1 MLLGC
6 WGMIVLQIAT
16 GRWGAGSE
24 IYALWLSRALARRGH
39 RVFFAFNPSG
49 RLAPLCPPEIVPVKV
64 ALWGTWDVVSAVKLA
79 ALVRRHRIPLLHAH
93 RARGS
98 VYALIASILA
108 GVPWLVTIHVPQPAL
123 RFRLAALLL
132 TVSEHA
138 RQALIAQGVPADR
151 VKVIYA
157 GIDPDDY
164 APTQKRR
171 ALARQLLS
179 AGEDEWLVGFVGRMV
194 ADKGIPTLI
203 ALARRFKQRSEK
215 GRLILIGD
223 GPLRPTVEAIARD
236 EGLPL
241 QCLGFRPDVPLL
253 LAGLDAYVHPSRY
266 ESFCLSVL
274 EAMAAG
280 LPVIA
285 SKVGGLPELVLPSSG
300 ILIDA
305 IDNLDAWDSA
315 LQTLWR
321 DQELARALGQAARQK
336 VAENFLWHRFA
347 DEHAAVYE
355 KVVAAWR

>member
-1 MLLGC
+1 M
-6 WGMIVLQIAT
+6 MVLQIAT
-16 GRWGAGSE
+16 GWWGAGSE

-79 ALVRRHRIPLLHAH
+79 AIVRRHRIPLLHAH

-98 VYALIASILA
+98 VYALIASLLA
-108 GVPWLVTIHVPQPAL
+108 RVPWLVTVHVPQPAS
-123 RFRLAALLL
+123 RFRWAALLL
-132 TVSEHA
+132 TVSEHS

-151 VKVIYA
+151 VKVIYS

-164 APTQKRR
+164 APTQERR

-179 AGEDEWLVGFVGRMV
+179 AGEGEWLVGFVGRLV

-215 GRLILIGD
+215 VRFVLIGD
-223 GPLRPTVEAIARD
+223 GPLRPQVEAIARD
-236 EGLPL
+236 ENLPL
-241 QCLGFRPDVPLL
+241 QCLGFRADVPLL

-274 EAMAAG
+274 EAMAAR
-280 LPVIA
+280 LPVVA
-285 SKVGGLPELVLPSSG
+285 SKVGGLPELVTPTTG
-300 ILIDA
+300 ILVNDL
-305 IDNLDAWDSA
+305 DDLDAWDDA
-315 LQTLWR
+315 LQTLRLNR
-321 DQELARALGQAARQK
+321 DQARTLGEAARQR
-336 VAENFLWHRFA
+336 VAEQFPWHRFA

-355 KVVAAWR
+355 KLIAAWQ

>member
-1 MLLGC
+1 MT
-6 WGMIVLQIAT
+6 VLQIAT

-79 ALVRRHRIPLLHAH
+79 AIVRRHRIPLLHAH

-98 VYALIASILA
+98 VYALIASMLA
-108 GVPWLVTIHVPQPAL
+108 RVPWLVTAHAPQPAS
-123 RFRLAALLL
+123 RYRWAALIL
-132 TVSEHA
+132 TVSEHS
-138 RQALIAQGVPADR
+138 RQNLIAQGVPADR
-151 VKVIYA
+151 LKVIYA

-164 APTQKRR
+164 APTQERR

-179 AGEDEWLVGFVGRMV
+179 AGEDEWLVGFTGRIV

-203 ALARRFKQRSEK
+203 ALARRWKRRSEK
-215 GRLILIGD
+215 VRFVLAGD
-223 GPLRPTVEAIARD
+223 GPLRPQVEAIARD
-236 EGLPL
+236 ENLPL
-241 QCLGFRPDVPLL
+241 QCLSFRADVPLL

-285 SKVGGLPELVLPSSG
+285 SSVGGVPEMVRHGVTGWLVPP
-300 ILIDA
+300 D
-305 IDNLDAWDSA
+305 DPVA
-315 LQTLWR
+315 LTEALRLLRGDKLLRYRLSENAQRFVRQHHNPDQLVTATLS
-321 DQELARALGQAARQK
+321 
-336 VAENFLWHRFA
+336 
-347 DEHAAVYE
+347 VYE
-355 KVVAAWR
+355 RLASNLTVP